1 MTPRAASR
9 PGIDLIEIAR
19 VERALER
26 RPRLAERLFHP
37 GELAYAAARRRP
49 GRHLAARFAAKEA
62 AIKALDGP
70 IAPRDIEVVDSRP
83 PRLRLHD
90 AAAEAAARQ
99 GIGLEVSLTHSREIA
114 AAVVV
119 ATPGDRNEAQGGQ
132 EAGGGEGEEPA
143 AASGG

>member
-1 MTPRAASR
+1 LSPRASSR

-26 RPRLAERLFHP
+26 RAGLAERLFRP
-37 GELAYAAARRRP
+37 GELAYAQARRRP

-70 IAPRDIEVVDSRP
+70 VAPRDVEVVGSQP
-83 PRLRLHD
+83 PRLRLHG
-90 AAAEAAARQ
+90 AAALAAERQ

-119 ATPGDRNEAQGGQ
+119 AAPEGARATGGAPG
-132 EAGGGEGEEPA
+132 AGPA
-143 AASGG
+143 GASDG